1 MSQPRDAMLRPH
13 SAAVYASALAEAV
26 RLHMAGEFK
35 RARVIYEDLVRRHP
49 NEPQPRLRLTELDL
63 RDGRLVTARR
73 QLEDLAR
80 QHPAMPEPRTALA
93 GVAEE
98 LGDTATAI
106 DIYRKDV
113 EVAPNDGQAALR
125 LASVLRIA
133 GRMAES
139 AQVFRSVVTK
149 WPNVSGGY
157 VGLTAVDPAL
167 IEDADIE
174 RMRALVDGSTLM
186 EQERS
191 QMLFALGDVLDK
203 RRQHDAAFHAYAA
216 ANAQHVKNLGSPVRD
231 MNTQFLPA
239 KQTASAASVEAAEA
253 SQREFIRGMREIYTP
268 AYINHFS
275 GTGHNSVAPI
285 FVVGMPR
292 SGSTLLEQILASH
305 PKVEGLGET
314 VSYSNAFRQE
324 MPATRAQMTQE
335 FQRMFFARVGDA
347 YQNALKELGWSG
359 RDRVLDKMLG
369 NYAYIGAIHLTFPNA
384 AIVHSMRD
392 PVDTCFSCFRHSF
405 RNRNETTYDL
415 AAMGRNYVLYRGL
428 MDHWDQLLP
437 GRVIHVQHEDLLE
450 DPENQIRRLV
460 AACGLEWDDACLRF
474 HENTRAVR
482 TSSASQVRR
491 PLFKTSVAR
500 WKPYERYL
508 TPLFEAL
515 GPYAPDG
522 WRERGRD

>member
-1 MSQPRDAMLRPH
+1 MLRPH
-13 SAAVYASALAEAV
+13 SPAVYASALAEAV

-49 NEPQPRLRLTELDL
+49 DEPQPRLRLTELDI
-63 RDGRLVTARR
+63 RDGRLATARR
-73 QLEDLAR
+73 QLEDLVR
-80 QHPAMPEPRTALA
+80 KHPAMRDARTALA

-106 DIYRKDV
+106 DIYRNDV
-113 EVAPNDGQAALR
+113 ELAPNDGQAALR
-125 LASVLRIA
+125 LATVLRVA
-133 GRMAES
+133 GRMADS
-139 AQVFRSVVTK
+139 AQMFRSVITR
-149 WPNVSGGY
+149 WPQASGGY

-174 RMRALVDGSTLM
+174 RMRALADAANLI
-186 EQERS
+186 EQERA
-191 QMLFALGDVLDK
+191 QTLFALGDVFDK

-216 ANAQHVKNLGSPVRD
+216 GNALHLKNLGTPVPD

-239 KQTASAASVEAAEA
+239 KQVAAAASVEAAEA
-253 SQREFIRGMREIYTP
+253 SQREFITGMRQIYTP
-268 AYINHFS
+268 AYVAQFS
-275 GTGHNSVAPI
+275 GTGHKSAAPI

-314 VSYSNAFRQE
+314 IAYSNAFRQE
-324 MPATRAQMTQE
+324 MPATRAHMTQE
-335 FQRMFFARVGDA
+335 FQRTYFARVGAA
-347 YQNALKELGWSG
+347 YQAALKELGWSG
-359 RDRVLDKMLG
+359 EDRVLDKMLG
-369 NYAYIGAIHLTFPNA
+369 NYAYVGAIHLTFPNA

-415 AAMGRNYVLYRGL
+415 GAMGRNYVLYRGL
-428 MDHWDQLLP
+428 MDHWEQLLP
-437 GRVIHVQHEDLLE
+437 GRVIHVQHEELLE
-450 DPENQIRRLV
+450 DPENKIRRLV
-460 AACGLEWDDACLRF
+460 AACGLDWDDACLRF

-491 PLFKTSVAR
+491 PLFKSSVAR
-500 WKPYERYL
+500 WKPYERHL

-515 GPYAPDG
+515 GPYAPAG
-522 WRERGRD
+522 WRERAEA